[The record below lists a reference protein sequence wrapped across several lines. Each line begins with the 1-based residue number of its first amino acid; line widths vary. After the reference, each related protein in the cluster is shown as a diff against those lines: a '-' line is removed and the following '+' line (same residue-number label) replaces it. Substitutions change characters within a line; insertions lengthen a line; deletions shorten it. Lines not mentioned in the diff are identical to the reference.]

1 MGDHPIETVL
11 AALNEAGVRYLV
23 VGGVAVVLHGHLRTT
38 GDLDPFV
45 DLAPQNVI
53 QAVTALEKLGFRP
66 RVPVPARWLADPSK
80 RAEWVEQKGLT
91 VFSMWSDAVLGLEV
105 DLFVEEPMAFEQAYG
120 RSVRV
125 PLDTT
130 WATVAGIEDLI
141 RMKERSGRPVDLAD
155 VEALKAIAR
164 DRGGRQ

>member
-1 MGDHPIETVL
+1 
-11 AALNEAGVRYLV
+11 
-23 VGGVAVVLHGHLRTT
+23 
-38 GDLDPFV
+38 
-45 DLAPQNVI
+45 
-53 QAVTALEKLGFRP
+53 
-66 RVPVPARWLADPSK
+66 
-80 RAEWVEQKGLT
+80 
-91 VFSMWSDAVLGLEV
+91 
-105 DLFVEEPMAFEQAYG
+105 MAFEQAYG